1 MYMQKKVYVVPNL
14 EVIETEPESMMVN
27 TSPGGTTNF
36 GPGDFG
42 GEEDE
47 NAGMAT
53 KDRYGFNSV
62 PWE

>member
-1 MYMQKKVYVVPNL
+1 MQKKIYVVPNL

-36 GPGDFG
+36 EGSDFG
-42 GEEDE
+42 PDEEE
-47 NAGMAT
+47 GGGVNMQT

>member
-1 MYMQKKVYVVPNL
+1 MQKKIYVVPNL

-36 GPGDFG
+36 EGGDI
-42 GEEDE
+42 GE
-47 NAGMAT
+47 T
-53 KDRYGFNSV
+53 DRNDSNDMSNKRQFGFNKA